1 MDLSNL
7 IVKSAHILLLTIY
20 YAKNIWWTMY
30 EFPHLDVLSP
40 VQNSL
45 AITKCCNYIGCITS

>member
-30 EFPHLDVLSP
+30 EFPHLDVRSP

-45 AITKCCNYIGCITS
+45 AITKDALHRRYS